1 MASSFQWP
9 SGKRAAVSLSF
20 DDARLSQPDK
30 GFALLHSFGVRATF
44 FVSFGSL
51 EQRLDQWKLA
61 IEQGHEIGNHS
72 LTHPCSGNFPWG
84 RANALE
90 NYTLDRM
97 EKEMTDANE
106 RIKSLLGVTPTTFAY
121 PCGQKFVG
129 RGEQTR
135 SYVPLVAKH
144 FKVGRGFRDE
154 VPNDPAWCD
163 PAQAFGVD
171 LDNMPS
177 NELLPLIHETV
188 ERGAWLILAGHEMGT
203 EGPQTSLLDTIARLC
218 QQCAEEKNGIW
229 LDTVD
234 RIGSH
239 VIDQRKQ

>member
-9 SGKRAAVSLSF
+9 NGKRCAVSLSF

-90 NYTLDRM
+90 NYTLERM

-106 RIKSLLGVTPTTFAY
+106 RIKSLLGVTPRTFAY

-135 SYVPLVAKH
+135 SYVPVVAKH

-154 VPNDPAWCD
+154 VPNDPVWFD
-163 PAQAFGVD
+163 PAQACGVD
-171 LDNMPS
+171 LDNMPFKD
-177 NELLPLIHETV
+177 LQPLIHQTV
-188 ERGAWLILAGHEMGT
+188 ER
-203 EGPQTSLLDTIARLC
+203 S
-218 QQCAEEKNGIW
+218 
-229 LDTVD
+229 
-234 RIGSH
+234 
-239 VIDQRKQ
+239 